1 MVAPRGD
8 AWVMVA
14 LLVAAACPAA
24 TAFCMSPQRSW
35 LSRPARCIGSR
46 ALPRMAASAQEVE
59 RVRRA
64 LAGAPAILAPLT
76 RGGNLPYRVL
86 CAELCEQLG
95 GRADRLPTVSE
106 MVYPLDM
113 TETLNPSFTAIGLFV

>member
-1 MVAPRGD
+1 MGRG
-8 AWVMVA
+8 AWV
-14 LLVAAACPAA
+14 LVAVLAACPAA
-24 TAFCMSPQRSW
+24 TAFCMARSW
-35 LSRPARCIGSR
+35 LARPARGIGSR
-46 ALPRMAASAQEVE
+46 ALPRMAASALEVD

-64 LAGAPAILAPLT
+64 LASAPAILAPLT

-106 MVYPLDM
+106 MVYP
-113 TETLNPSFTAIGLFV
+113 F

>member
-1 MVAPRGD
+1 
-8 AWVMVA
+8 
-14 LLVAAACPAA
+14 
-24 TAFCMSPQRSW
+24 
-35 LSRPARCIGSR
+35 
-46 ALPRMAASAQEVE
+46 MAASAQEVD

-64 LAGAPAILAPLT
+64 LSGAPAILAPLT

-113 TETLNPSFTAIGLFV
+113 TETLNPSFTAIGLLVYVYYPYAYMYIFKASVSFTHVCTHTF